1 MLESPSGVEV
11 AVIKFQFT
19 KFIGQFSHL
28 AYVRLG
34 SYTKNFNLLS
44 GCIT

>member
-19 KFIGQFSHL
+19 KCIGQFSHL
-28 AYVRLG
+28 AYVGLG
-34 SYTKNFNLLS
+34 SCTKNFNLLS